1 MIRQI
6 KGGDSVKVLDGRLEL
21 ETRRGALLL
30 ASAALLSACVG
41 GGGRSGGGG
50 GGYRAPD
57 PAPRAVPNAGWDSWV
72 DGFKGRA
79 ASRGIS
85 QGTIDA
91 AFRGA
96 GFLPEVIEKDRNQ
109 TEFTR
114 TLEDYL
120 NIAASDERVSLG
132 RQKYAQYGG
141 TLKAI
146 ESRYGVEGN
155 VVAAVWGLESFF
167 GTRRGNVPVVSALS
181 TLAYEG
187 RRAEFFES
195 QLVAALKILQA
206 GDISP
211 GAMTGSWAGAMG
223 HTQFIP
229 TSYLAFAVDFTGDGR
244 RDIWS
249 EDPTDAL
256 ASTAAYL
263 AKSGWTTGQPWGM
276 EVTVPAGFNAGL
288 LGRGKGK
295 SAAEWQS
302 LGVRAA
308 DGRALAGG
316 SIIAGGNGGG
326 APHFLLTQN
335 FATILRYNNAQ
346 NYAIGVGHLS
356 DRLLG
361 RGAVQASFGPDA
373 SGMTKSDRQ
382 ELQQRLTAAGFDTGG
397 TDGVIGAKTKAAIS
411 AYQASLGLPVTGEPS
426 LGLLRRLR

>member
-1 MIRQI
+1 MQQA
-6 KGGDSVKVLDGRLEL
+6 VLSNGL
-21 ETRRGALLL
+21 TRRGALFLG
-30 ASAALLSACVG
+30 SAALLSACVG
-41 GGGRSGGGG
+41 GGRSGGGGG

-57 PAPRAVPNAGWDSWV
+57 PAPRAVPNAGWDAWV
-72 DGFKGRA
+72 DGFRGRA
-79 ASRGIS
+79 AGRGIS
-85 QGTIDA
+85 SGTIDA

-141 TLKAI
+141 TLATI

-167 GTRRGNVPVVSALS
+167 GTRRGNVPVISALS
-181 TLAYEG
+181 TLAYDG
-187 RRAEFFES
+187 RRGEFFEG

-206 GDISP
+206 GDVTP

-229 TSYLAFAVDFTGDGR
+229 TSYLAYAVDFTGDGR

-249 EDPTDAL
+249 EDPSDAL

-263 AKSGWTTGQPWGM
+263 AKSGWTRGLPWGM
-276 EVTVPAGFNAGL
+276 EVTVPQGFNTGL
-288 LGRGKGK
+288 LGRGKGQ
-295 SAAEWQS
+295 SAEAWAG
-302 LGVRAA
+302 LGVRSA

-316 SIIAGGNGGG
+316 SIIGGG
-326 APHFLLTQN
+326 TGGGGPYFLLTQN

-356 DRLLG
+356 DRILG

-373 SGMTKSDRQ
+373 SGMTKADRQ
-382 ELQQRLTAAGFDTGG
+382 ELQRLLTAKGFDTEGS
-397 TDGVIGAKTKAAIS
+397 DGVIGAKTKAAIS
-411 AYQASLGLPVTGEPS
+411 AYQASIGVPVTGEPS
-426 LGLLRRLR
+426 LELLRRLR